1 MGHGR
6 TNYACTQRGQD
17 RPTAGSRGAELRRD
31 EKLPGASSTRTC
43 SGAGLRA
50 QRVTVGRVCMVP
62 ASLEALGFYLSLCL
76 WSAAAE
82 PLSR

>member
-17 RPTAGSRGAELRRD
+17 RPTAGSRGAELRHD

-50 QRVTVGRVCMVP
+50 QRVTVP
-62 ASLEALGFYLSLCL
+62 AGLEALGFYLSLCL